1 MEFNLKNIEVR
12 DPNRLYY
19 ELDKLVRFGDDHVT
33 IKGEK
38 DGVQGFYLG
47 GLLLNDI
54 KKSSVSSE
62 TIGDLY
68 SAIRTKEIS
77 HAMLPN
83 DVRKGQIPLI
93 LDDHSSIYLKKNL
106 NELVEQG
113 NLSWRMFFVP
123 IEDDIQD
130 ASLLGAEMLLDDSE
144 DDYSYL
150 SLNYEDVER
159 YLYKMLDDKMDEIDL
174 EKMSLNM
181 INSETSGVNHE
192 ETTNN
197 DSVESIDELSFSN
210 EDEEDQEMESENQID
225 TQSTEDVH
233 PIDQM
238 VQDSEDTLPSEQE
251 TIDNMDE
258 PKNEENDDDINNN
271 QYKVMTNEYTMMP
284 QELESILGSFKL
296 RRFEE
301 FDQLEE
307 EDTTH
312 VILQKEVKNANQI
325 IDEHEQNIIRKAKQ
339 LYFQYM
345 DQSYAKINQVIDVD
359 QGDEIV
365 KNKHNESIERK
376 NELDETFNNNVEM
389 HKQKLEDKFWN
400 ESFNIYKEQILAGL
414 QIQFEK
420 EEYYNLVAEPLERF
434 KAQEKERIEE
444 QKFEV
449 THETSNWFDAVKNK
463 AIMQDRNN
471 AIIEVQK
478 YLDASMK
485 QVQEEVENLDKKMN
499 AQNERFI
506 KYEYGKKAE
515 ERLRNTVGS
524 DLYTDE
530 QAKQYKKQF
539 ELTEKQKED
548 LTTELKDLKAKYETD
563 IEAKDKENKDFK
575 EEIESNHKQVIEAKD
590 KELNDLNQNVSNLE
604 TENEENKKQ
613 LDKTKQTQR
622 KKILGTS
629 IGAFALST
637 LIFGGTA
644 LGIYGHSKGV
654 EEELDSQSKIVE
666 QHKDEA
672 NKNKEKIEKI
682 KKEKEEEAKKQQKII
697 DDQKKKI
704 DKKDKKDKKDK
715 ED

>member
-1 MEFNLKNIEVR
+1 
-12 DPNRLYY
+12 
-19 ELDKLVRFGDDHVT
+19 
-33 IKGEK
+33 
-38 DGVQGFYLG
+38 
-47 GLLLNDI
+47 
-54 KKSSVSSE
+54 
-62 TIGDLY
+62 
-68 SAIRTKEIS
+68 
-77 HAMLPN
+77 
-83 DVRKGQIPLI
+83 
-93 LDDHSSIYLKKNL
+93 
-106 NELVEQG
+106 
-113 NLSWRMFFVP
+113 
-123 IEDDIQD
+123 
-130 ASLLGAEMLLDDSE
+130 
-144 DDYSYL
+144 
-150 SLNYEDVER
+150 
-159 YLYKMLDDKMDEIDL
+159 
-174 EKMSLNM
+174 
-181 INSETSGVNHE
+181 
-192 ETTNN
+192 
-197 DSVESIDELSFSN
+197 
-210 EDEEDQEMESENQID
+210 
-225 TQSTEDVH
+225 
-233 PIDQM
+233 
-238 VQDSEDTLPSEQE
+238 
-251 TIDNMDE
+251 
-258 PKNEENDDDINNN
+258 
-271 QYKVMTNEYTMMP
+271 MTNEYTMMP